1 MEDED
6 NGLEGQEAKRTVNIF
21 SVLDDASAKKQK
33 GKKKFDEDEAIPLKS
48 NTTNIEPEKGSLKLE
63 KKERKAVNTD
73 VFSLEDEPEEDKRE

>member
-1 MEDED
+1 MVLPHTIMFVFSRYRYAYSDEST
-6 NGLEGQEAKRTVNIF
+6 E
-21 SVLDDASAKKQK
+21 
-33 GKKKFDEDEAIPLKS
+33 KFDEDEAIPLKS

>member
-33 GKKKFDEDEAIPLKS
+33 GKRKFDEDED
-48 NTTNIEPEKGSLKLE
+48 EEDGD
-63 KKERKAVNTD
+63 D
-73 VFSLEDEPEEDKRE
+73 VFCNVKKKAKSGARKLSG

>member
-33 GKKKFDEDEAIPLKS
+33 GKRKFDEDE
-48 NTTNIEPEKGSLKLE
+48 
-63 KKERKAVNTD
+63 D
-73 VFSLEDEPEEDKRE
+73 EDEEDGDDIFCNVKKKAKSGARKLIG

>member
-33 GKKKFDEDEAIPLKS
+33 GKKKFDEDEDGEDGDDIFCNVKKKGKS
-48 NTTNIEPEKGSLKLE
+48 GA
-63 KKERKAVNTD
+63 RKVH
-73 VFSLEDEPEEDKRE
+73 

>member
-1 MEDED
+1 MVLPHTFMFVSSQNRYAYSDEST
-6 NGLEGQEAKRTVNIF
+6 E
-21 SVLDDASAKKQK
+21 
-33 GKKKFDEDEAIPLKS
+33 KFDEDEAIPLKS